1 MKLSSRK
8 ELLNEAEQ
16 EMKKIRGKS
25 KKESLKEASVFSS
38 LLNTI
43 TKKVVDKFGSD
54 RDILLPIARD
64 MFTKM
69 KNEMKNKNMD
79 DAKLK
84 KALNIID
91 KVERETITKVGS
103 FQIKSFSEMEKYIL
117 DSMNAETQK
126 QNAMK

>member
-8 ELLNEAEQ
+8 ELLNEAEK
-16 EMKKIRGKS
+16 EIKKIRGKS

-117 DSMNAETQK
+117 DSISAETQK
-126 QNAMK
+126 QNVTK